1 MSCRHP
7 RQHHKAM
14 VQVIVVH
21 IRDERITLPKI
32 AMAATSVV
40 DALACSQK
48 GQKDRW
54 AKKEIATFLHTV

>member
-1 MSCRHP
+1 
-7 RQHHKAM
+7 M